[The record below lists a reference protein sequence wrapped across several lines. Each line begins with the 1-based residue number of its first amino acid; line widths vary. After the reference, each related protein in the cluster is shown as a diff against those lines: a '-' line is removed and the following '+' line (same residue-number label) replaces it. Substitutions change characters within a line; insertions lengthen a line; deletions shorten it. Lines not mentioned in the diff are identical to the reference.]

1 MIVGAVP
8 GVYGWLRQAVWIW
21 TLVALVIAVRQS
33 LDYDDTLK
41 AVVVCV
47 LAQLIIVAAFMVVG
61 FLGFGAAMFGSAM

>member
-1 MIVGAVP
+1 
-8 GVYGWLRQAVWIW
+8 
-21 TLVALVIAVRQS
+21 VALVIAVRQS